1 MRKPDLYMPM
11 RSMLDQKPEPVIR
24 HRHEVEVVS
33 EILEGGC
40 YLFRLIRRMSPGAI

>member
-24 HRHEVEVVS
+24 HRRIEVVS

-40 YLFRLIRRMSPGAI
+40 RLFRLMRRMNTETE